1 MRVVSTIV
9 LMLAL
14 SSPVAAE
21 PGLKA
26 IEGWIREAPPTAPVR
41 AGYLVL
47 SNDDAVERQVVAARS
62 PAFGSIEI
70 HEMLASDDGTMRMRP
85 VEKVAVPAGGIVRL
99 EPGGLHLMLFRPAAA
114 VVRGSRVGITLELA
128 HGSTIEAEL
137 EQR

>member
-14 SSPVAAE
+14 TSSVAAE

-26 IEGWIREAPPTAPVR
+26 SEGWIREAPPTAPVR
-41 AGYLVL
+41 AGYAVL
-47 SNDDAVERQVVAARS
+47 RNDDVVEQQVVAAHS
-62 PAFGSIEI
+62 PSFGSIEI

-85 VEKVAVPAGGIVRL
+85 VEKVTVPAGGIVRL

-114 VVRGSRVGITLELA
+114 VVRGNRVELTLELA
-128 HGSTIEAEL
+128 DGSTIEAEL

>member
-26 IEGWIREAPPTAPVR
+26 IKGWIREAPPTAPVR

-70 HEMLASDDGTMRMRP
+70 HEMLASNDGTMRMRP

-114 VVRGSRVGITLELA
+114 VVRGSRVGLTLQLA
-128 HGSTIEAEL
+128 DGSTIEAEL